1 MPKKEKTKIERC
13 EELLE
18 FIKRNAGD
26 TVRLIDKSPKPNK
39 FLARDLLSLIVHMR
53 EDIQYIID
61 GQLFEE

>member
-1 MPKKEKTKIERC
+1 MKKEKTKIEQC

-18 FIKRNAGD
+18 FIRKDAKD

-39 FLARDLLSLIVHMR
+39 FLVRDLLSLIVHMR
-53 EDIQYIID
+53 EDIQDIID

>member
-1 MPKKEKTKIERC
+1 MPKKEKTKIEKC
-13 EELLE
+13 EELLG
-18 FIKRNAGD
+18 FIKKDAED
-26 TVRLIDKSPKPNK
+26 TARLIGKVDKPNK